1 MQDIDGSIY
10 RYSLAHTVLQGNSL
24 GVRGNGAPSEGRRTM
39 QDQPGDVPA
48 PAWTMPIHADNV
60 EGNDYAG
67 IYRKTSMQR
76 NAFRLFGGP
85 APSTEAALASYES
98 VSGFGVEVWG
108 GGGGGAGEGAAGGGA
123 PHGVYQPPG
132 PVNEL
137 HIKYDAHMALYDRAI
152 KYGYAVIAAAGN
164 LPAMR
169 VTVPNVYLPPH
180 GLIPG
185 NTPVHIMSSPHAILT
200 EMAGQY
206 GYATIRQSGN
216 LPALRV
222 TVMQA
227 HHARKAQMS
236 GFGFDLQDVYD
247 LGKSIGGGGAPDEPP
262 APLIQKGTD
271 PIVAWADPAKTG
283 GGGGGGTAKA
293 APPPSANVPPSGAP
307 PKQAGIFSNPLYWVG
322 VVVVVGGGYMLYKK
336 SKKTQYA
343 ANRRRARR
351 SH

>member
-10 RYSLAHTVLQGNSL
+10 KYSLARTVLQGNSL

-39 QDQPGDVPA
+39 QDQPGDVPT
-48 PAWTMPIHADNV
+48 PPWPMPMHADNV

-76 NAFRLFGGP
+76 NAFRLFGGA

-98 VSGFGVEVWG
+98 V
-108 GGGGGAGEGAAGGGA
+108 
-123 PHGVYQPPG
+123 
-132 PVNEL
+132 
-137 HIKYDAHMALYDRAI
+137 
-152 KYGYAVIAAAGN
+152 
-164 LPAMR
+164 
-169 VTVPNVYLPPH
+169 
-180 GLIPG
+180 
-185 NTPVHIMSSPHAILT
+185 
-200 EMAGQY
+200 
-206 GYATIRQSGN
+206 
-216 LPALRV
+216 
-222 TVMQA
+222 
-227 HHARKAQMS
+227 S

-262 APLIQKGTD
+262 PPTIQKGTD

-283 GGGGGGTAKA
+283 GGGGGTAKA
-293 APPPSANVPPSGAP
+293 KAVPNPSANVPPSGAP